1 MSKAAIYTRVNAV
14 TELAGKVYPR
24 KLPQDVQYPAAVYE
38 RIGPVNRFSQFKV
51 DADLVE
57 ATIQVD
63 VYGEETMGEVAFET
77 LTDKVRVALQRTRG
91 PDADALFIDADRDAY
106 EDDTKL
112 LRRTF
117 DVRVWYR
124 ETP

>member
-24 KLPQDVQYPAAVYE
+24 KLPQNVQYPAAVYQ
-38 RIGPVNRFSQFKV
+38 RIGPVNRFSQFKK

-63 VYGEETMGEVAFET
+63 VYGDSSMDEDAFET

-124 ETP
+124 ET

>member
-14 TELAGKVYPR
+14 SELTGRVYPR
-24 KLPQDVQYPAAVYE
+24 RLPQDVIYPAAVYQ
-38 RIGPVNRFSQFKV
+38 RIGPVNRFSQFTA

-63 VYGEETMGEVAFET
+63 VYGERTMGELVFET
-77 LTDKVRVALQRTRG
+77 MTDKVRRALQRTRG
-91 PDADALFIDADRDAY
+91 SDADALFIDADRDDY
-106 EDDTKL
+106 EDDTDL
-112 LRRTF
+112 LRRSF

-124 ETP
+124 ET